1 MILGLFSSL
10 NLCGLQ
16 LLGRSIN
23 LAGLIRQR
31 MNKMFRENL
40 DFLLERF
47 ESQDLCA
54 IVVGA
59 HFSLVF
65 QLYICTRS
73 YRFLFGLLPR
83 KVFHILNP
91 IAFLAKAVG
100 CILYTF
106 YHVIGSL
113 LA

>member
-1 MILGLFSSL
+1 M
-10 NLCGLQ
+10 
-16 LLGRSIN
+16 GRSIN

-54 IVVGA
+54 IVVCT
-59 HFSLVF
+59 HFSFVF
-65 QLYICTRS
+65 QLYVCT
-73 YRFLFGLLPR
+73 RFLFGLLPR
-83 KVFHILNP
+83 KGFHILNP

-100 CILYTF
+100 CIL
-106 YHVIGSL
+106 
-113 LA
+113 